1 MFKIGK
7 LFHLTH
13 VVSDLGATDR
23 WYDEVFAVTRFYHGF
38 AKAAGRDASLIAIGD
53 VIRSEEHTSELQSHL
68 NLVCRLLLEKKK
80 ITPRNPAYFSVVRS
94 LGIPT
99 CGTPTQSARSP
110 VATCASP
117 MPVHL
122 PRVEAPHMALSK
134 PSATI

>member
-80 ITPRNPAYFSVVRS
+80 IAPKDVTTRAPTYFIVW
-94 LGIPT
+94 
-99 CGTPTQSARSP
+99 
-110 VATCASP
+110 ATERMTETLA
-117 MPVHL
+117 
-122 PRVEAPHMALSK
+122 
-134 PSATI
+134 